1 MSYTQA
7 ALRDLIDEAAI
18 SGIEK
23 GRLYA
28 FVDTRFPAAEQAT
41 IGVPPTQAVA
51 ELQGYLSLPAG
62 KLVARFFLMFGRTQ
76 WFRLYQYLAI
86 ATQSTVEGPS
96 ASAQLP

>member
-18 SGIEK
+18 SGPAVPIEK

-76 WFRLYQYLAI
+76 
-86 ATQSTVEGPS
+86 
-96 ASAQLP
+96 